1 MTPISPVPAP
11 QGPNQNPRST
21 HSYQPV
27 SMNWY
32 LLEAAQKSRILSMAS
47 PPVLLF
53 TSCLTPFV
61 ELLNGTAQAS
71 RNLVNFQFTR
81 SMKSLSSA
89 FWYTIA
95 SVPMSI
101 IAVATTPFNKGSWA
115 RNSYPESMI
124 PEHAR
129 KLANPPTQVI
139 DKDAIQRDVQRE
151 EDLKNQVAELRGLL
165 TPKQNKKL
173 DRLLGYEAQFAKAL
187 EFIGTR
193 IIELETA
200 ADPDKLKDACDEIY
214 QEAINS
220 LWNLL
225 TEQQQKEV
233 TVHCASDDFE
243 AKYGLVCLTIATNYQ
258 ATSIGFNR
266 HINNTIN
273 LIATLAGIDTI
284 PLDSTPDQ
292 GFALIKNLAQ
302 KLSEAEKT
310 EFEKVKDLPNQIQYL
325 FTKLSA
331 TALIKAGEEALIQDN
346 VVNLRKQFAENL
358 ELLQQTQ
365 ANLEKTQK
373 DLDAQKQLFQETEQK
388 LLEVTNNYDVAHE
401 KLKKFE
407 QGLPQETQQLIAIA
421 TQELQQQHANA
432 LNGLKLDHEKA
443 IERLTKTIEEQEQSI
458 DQARDESLE
467 RTNTLKEQK
476 EQIVALERQYDTEI
490 KELKRLHD
498 LETTELTNEK
508 TTQIS
513 LLTEDHQRQI
523 SEIQTLLTNLQQKHG
538 DTIQSL
544 EFQVAEVKELN
555 KQKEILEKQHRE
567 QINELKTEHETAIRE
582 LTKDHKSK
590 IDDLKYELNQTIKGR
605 DSQLKALNEE
615 HEQIV
620 NSLKEKENELTQQIT
635 ALNSQHQNIQQNNE
649 AKFNQL
655 HQEKESIFKA
665 NTALEQQLDE
675 QKKAVKESQEQFLKL
690 KNENNAKLTLIE
702 TLQKQLE
709 GVKKVTVENPISN
722 NPALPTPVIPSD
734 STTKTKEEVA
744 ELGVAPLQEGSSKP
758 RPTTPPSDEDVNEPA
773 ATIILH
779 TPPKLSDVEG
789 FAATIINT
797 AKTAPQVPLQDMTNP
812 SSPLSDLLKQL
823 NELKPEKM
831 GSALSNQW
839 GYKLTPV
846 LQKTAQETIE
856 KLDKNVSEFQNIS
869 ENWNKIL
876 DARTQRQKKN
886 NSAPVIPQANFEEFV
901 SNIRNTQQA

>member
-1 MTPISPVPAP
+1 
-11 QGPNQNPRST
+11 
-21 HSYQPV
+21 
-27 SMNWY
+27 MNWY

-165 TPKQNKKL
+165 TLKQNKKL

-187 EFIGTR
+187 EFIDAR
-193 IIELETA
+193 ITELETA

-225 TEQQQKEV
+225 TEKQQKEV
-233 TVHCASDDFE
+233 TARCAYDNFE
-243 AKYGLVCLTIATNYQ
+243 AKYVLVCRTIATDYQ
-258 ATSIGFNR
+258 AISTGFNR
-266 HINNTIN
+266 HVNNTIN

-292 GFALIKNLAQ
+292 RFALINNLAQ

-325 FTKLSA
+325 FAKLSA
-331 TALIKAGEEALIQDN
+331 AALKKAGEEA
-346 VVNLRKQFAENL
+346 VAKENL
-358 ELLQQTQ
+358 VVFHQKFQENLQLLNKTTE
-365 ANLEKTQK
+365 NLDKTQK
-373 DLDAQKQLFQETEQK
+373 DLDAKKQRVQVVEQK
-388 LLEVTNNYDVAHE
+388 LLEVTDTYNIAKKSLEELE
-401 KLKKFE
+401 K
-407 QGLPQETQQLIAIA
+407 GLPQDIKQLVEKI
-421 TQELQQQHANA
+421 EKLEQQHAKN
-432 LNGLKLDHEKA
+432 LNGLKLEHENA
-443 IERLTKTIEEQEQSI
+443 IEGLRNTIEEKQQLISQTELNTLELTKTIKQ
-458 DQARDESLE
+458 
-467 RTNTLKEQK
+467 QK
-476 EQIVALERQYDTEI
+476 EQIVALEKQYDMKIKELKEEHNLEIKRLGLTHQKTIEERDSKLKIMEKEHQTEIDDLTNVHQKNIRELQGEHNSKIESLKQELNANTMLQGELEKSRESEQTFQKTIVELESKNSEILVERETLKREYQEQIGEMKTQLNKLHQGQTEQIELLKQEHAKEI
-490 KELKRLHD
+490 KELTNSHAL
-498 LETTELTNEK
+498 TTKELINEK
-508 TTQIS
+508 TTQIDRMKN
-513 LLTEDHQRQI
+513 DHQQ
-523 SEIQTLLTNLQQKHG
+523 EIGEIKTQLSNLQNEQKN
-538 DTIQSL
+538 TVNTNTTL
-544 EFQVAEVKELN
+544 
-555 KQKEILEKQHRE
+555 KQELEK
-567 QINELKTEHETAIRE
+567 
-582 LTKDHKSK
+582 SK
-590 IDDLKYELNQTIKGR
+590 
-605 DSQLKALNEE
+605 
-615 HEQIV
+615 
-620 NSLKEKENELTQQIT
+620 
-635 ALNSQHQNIQQNNE
+635 E
-649 AKFNQL
+649 AAAQS
-655 HQEKESIFKA
+655 QEKFVKL
-665 NTALEQQLDE
+665 NDE
-675 QKKAVKESQEQFLKL
+675 
-690 KNENNAKLTLIE
+690 KNEQLTLIE
-702 TLQKQLE
+702 TLKKELE
-709 GVKKVTVENPISN
+709 EVKRASLENQSSKSLP
-722 NPALPTPVIPSD
+722 LPTSVIQPVLPSEIKAE
-734 STTKTKEEVA
+734 TRVLVVA
-744 ELGVAPLQEGSSKP
+744 ALEEGSSQP
-758 RPTTPPSDEDVNEPA
+758 RPTTLNSEQVVKELA
-773 ATIILH
+773 AT
-779 TPPKLSDVEG
+779 TD
-789 FAATIINT
+789 INT
-797 AKTAPQVPLQDMTNP
+797 PKTAPQVPLQDMTNP
-812 SSPLSDLLKQL
+812 SSPLSDLLKQF
-823 NELKPEKM
+823 NELKPERM

-846 LQKTAQETIE
+846 LQKTAQDTIE
-856 KLDKNVSEFQNIS
+856 KLDTNVSKFQIIS